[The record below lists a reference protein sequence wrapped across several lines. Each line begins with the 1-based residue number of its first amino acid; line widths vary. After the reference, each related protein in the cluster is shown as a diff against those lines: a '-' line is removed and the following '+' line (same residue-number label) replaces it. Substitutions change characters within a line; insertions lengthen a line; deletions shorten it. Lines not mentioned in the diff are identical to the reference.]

1 MPTRSGRQQGPLPE
15 KSERR
20 IARQRRSRAGR
31 VAGSPGLIP
40 ALRRLLGAG
49 CAAIL
54 LAACSAQ
61 QYQERPLRPAQS
73 AQTYLQ
79 RSLDDPAVR
88 ELFRQEGRN
97 WPPREW
103 DGEALVLAARALNPE
118 LAVARSAVA
127 VAEARVREAGAGID
141 PVISAQTEHHSL
153 RQEGSFWS
161 LGAFI
166 ELIFERPA
174 RRQARVDRARA
185 SLEAE
190 RQALQGA
197 IWALRGRVLEAW
209 ESLRLQHADLG
220 LQQRRV
226 SLLERM
232 TRLLERRH
240 ALGESSGFELDS
252 LRLELL
258 RARLELQRL
267 EAAEREAWRR
277 LAAQV
282 GVTDE
287 NLRQVAGEPDVIGER
302 PVGPL
307 PALDRLQREMLHRHH
322 LVLGALHRY
331 AAVEAALRLEL
342 EAQYPDL
349 HLSPGY
355 FFDQGDNIWS
365 LAGSLVLPLMK
376 NHTGAIERA
385 RREREQEAARFR
397 SVQAR
402 LISGLHQAYGTA
414 VDAGEALQQAR
425 SLLVAARERE
435 RKVQRNQEL
444 GETGL
449 VELLRSRL
457 QTLEAESAVSRSRQH
472 ARMARLRLEQAAQ
485 LRLGEIHAEGAV
497 AGVAVV
503 RGKTLTEE

>member
-1 MPTRSGRQQGPLPE
+1 
-15 KSERR
+15 
-20 IARQRRSRAGR
+20 
-31 VAGSPGLIP
+31 VAG
-40 ALRRLLGAG
+40 AAVLL
-49 CAAIL
+49 L
-54 LAACSAQ
+54 LAACATQ
-61 QYQERPLRPAQS
+61 QYQERPLRPERSAQS
-73 AQTYLQ
+73 YLQ

-88 ELFRQEGRN
+88 KLFEEEGRN
-97 WPPREW
+97 WPPQSW

-141 PVISAQTEHHSL
+141 PVISAQSEHHGL

-174 RRQARVDRARA
+174 RRQARIDRARA

-190 RQALQGA
+190 RQTLRGAL
-197 IWALRGRVLEAW
+197 WKLRGRVLEAW

-220 LQQRRV
+220 LQQRRIR
-226 SLLERM
+226 LLERM
-232 TRLLERRH
+232 TGLLERRH
-240 ALGESSGFELDS
+240 TLGESSGFELDS

-277 LAAQV
+277 LATQV
-282 GVTDE
+282 GVPDE
-287 NLRQVAGEPDVIGER
+287 NLRQVVGVPDAVSSRPAGA
-302 PVGPL
+302 L
-307 PALDRLQREMLHRHH
+307 PALDHLQREMLHRHH
-322 LVLGALHRY
+322 LIRQALHRY

-365 LAGSLVLPLMK
+365 LAGSLVLPLLK
-376 NHTGAIERA
+376 NHTGAIDRA

-397 SVQAR
+397 SVQAQ
-402 LISGLHQAYGTA
+402 LISGLRQAYGAA
-414 VDAGEALQQAR
+414 VDAGEALRQAR

-457 QTLEAESAVSRSRQH
+457 QTLEAESAVSRSRQQ

-485 LRLGEIHAEGAV
+485 LRLEEIHAEGTAS
-497 AGVAVV
+497 GMAVV
-503 RGKTLTEE
+503 PGTH